1 MTTTPPAPA
10 QPRRCLSVASAA
22 SIVVGIVIGA
32 GIFQFPSLVAMNVSS
47 ATWMIG
53 LWVAGGVVSLIG
65 ALCYAELA
73 STYPDAGG
81 DYHFI
86 GRAYGPEAAFLFA
99 WARMTVIQTGSI
111 ALIAFVIG
119 EYAAA
124 ALPVS
129 GAYATGIYAALAVV
143 LLTGLNLAGVRL
155 GAGAQLVATS
165 AVVLGL
171 LMVIFAGFTATPP
184 ATASNATGGSGA
196 AIGLAM
202 VFVLLTYGGW
212 NEAAYLSAEVRS
224 RAGIVWALLLG
235 IAVVTAVYLLINLA
249 MLYALGLSGMAG
261 SMTIAADVMRARF
274 GEGGAKVVSVLVVM
288 AAATTA
294 NATIITGARSNYA
307 LGRDF
312 PLLAPLSRWRD
323 QSNTP
328 TTALIVQGVI
338 ALALV
343 VFGSLKRNGLQSMVD
358 YITPVFWVFFLL
370 TGVSLFVLRYR
381 DRNAE
386 RPFRVPLYPVTP
398 LLFCAVCAYMLWS
411 SINYAG
417 RYSWV
422 GLLVLAAGVP
432 LLLAARPRAT
442 MIDRRRGFP
451 VESGEPAV
459 EPAVQQQT

>member
-1 MTTTPPAPA
+1 
-10 QPRRCLSVASAA
+10 
-22 SIVVGIVIGA
+22 
-32 GIFQFPSLVAMNVSS
+32 
-47 ATWMIG
+47 
-53 LWVAGGVVSLIG
+53 
-65 ALCYAELA
+65 
-73 STYPDAGG
+73 
-81 DYHFI
+81 
-86 GRAYGPEAAFLFA
+86 
-99 WARMTVIQTGSI
+99 
-111 ALIAFVIG
+111 
-119 EYAAA
+119 
-124 ALPVS
+124 
-129 GAYATGIYAALAVV
+129 
-143 LLTGLNLAGVRL
+143 
-155 GAGAQLVATS
+155 
-165 AVVLGL
+165 
-171 LMVIFAGFTATPP
+171 
-184 ATASNATGGSGA
+184 
-196 AIGLAM
+196 
-202 VFVLLTYGGW
+202 
-212 NEAAYLSAEVRS
+212 
-224 RAGIVWALLLG
+224 
-235 IAVVTAVYLLINLA
+235 
-249 MLYALGLSGMAG
+249 MAG

-274 GEGGAKVVSVLVVM
+274 GAVGAKVVSVIVVL

-343 VFGSLKRNGLQSMVD
+343 IFGSLKRNGLQSMVD

-370 TGVSLFVLRYR
+370 TGISLFVLRVR

-386 RPFRVPLYPVTP
+386 RPFRVPLYPITP
-398 LLFCAVCAYMLWS
+398 LLFCAVCGYMLWS

-442 MIDRRRGFP
+442 MIDRRGFP
-451 VESGEPAV
+451 VETG